1 MIAIVNVST
10 HKSHFGEHDYELRI
24 NWEVIARFTHRREDG
39 LVKCLQLAAKAAER
53 AKWEGFVELLRK
65 EETEKSL

>member
-1 MIAIVNVST
+1 MIAIVNVGT

-24 NWEVIARFTHRREDG
+24 NWEVVARFTHRREDG

-53 AKWEGFVELLRK
+53 AKRERFAEWLSK
-65 EETEKSL
+65 EF